1 MLQAF
6 CLLLGSALSRAYR
19 LVINEEIENFTLVNS
34 VGQNLKFLTKFKLV
48 TFQRP
53 DQWVRALFSET
64 SNVNI
69 MSE

>member
-1 MLQAF
+1 M
-6 CLLLGSALSRAYR
+6 
-19 LVINEEIENFTLVNS
+19 ENFTLVNN
-34 VGQNLKFLTKFKLV
+34 VGQNLKSLTKFKLV
-48 TFQRP
+48 TFQKP

>member
-1 MLQAF
+1 MK
-6 CLLLGSALSRAYR
+6 
-19 LVINEEIENFTLVNS
+19 EMENFTLVNS
-34 VGQNLKFLTKFKLV
+34 VGQNLKSLTKFKLV

>member
-1 MLQAF
+1 MK
-6 CLLLGSALSRAYR
+6 
-19 LVINEEIENFTLVNS
+19 EMENFTLDNS
-34 VGQNLKFLTKFKLV
+34 VGQNLKSLTKFKLV
-48 TFQRP
+48 TFQKL